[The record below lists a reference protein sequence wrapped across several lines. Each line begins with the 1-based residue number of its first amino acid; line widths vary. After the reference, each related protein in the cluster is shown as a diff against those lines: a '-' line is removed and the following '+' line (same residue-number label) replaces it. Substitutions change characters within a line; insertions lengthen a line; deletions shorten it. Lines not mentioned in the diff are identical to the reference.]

1 MCQQFMAGVGSA
13 DITPPPGIPQ
23 GGWGAQLHQRSRG
36 NDLSL
41 QARALVIREQ
51 STEIAI
57 VDVDAIGFDQPATQ
71 KIISAIADLTGLDHS
86 RIRVSCTH
94 THSGPNTFRLGMIRE
109 GLDMVL
115 AYLDGLPLR
124 IAGAVW
130 QAKENLKPARMGIG
144 IGACDINVNRRCR
157 DAEGRTFVGCNEAA
171 PVDRTLTLIRFD
183 TEDKTPLAA
192 VMHYACHPTTMGWQN
207 EFVTPDYPGRAK
219 QVVEESL
226 GAPCLFLQ
234 GCAGDLGPRRGFTGD
249 LSVYRRL
256 GTILGLEAA
265 ALAWNIDTQA
275 TSLEL
280 ENIQESGARIGIYR
294 EISAPD
300 KPVRVSMIEA
310 QVLLPLR
317 TQPDP
322 LEARKHSDLLRN
334 RIAGLRENG
343 ATDDVLRTATAMATQ
358 AGMAAERAALYFGK
372 SVMPWPVQGIAIGD
386 VALLSMAGEPFSAI
400 GLRMRKKS
408 PFPYTLV
415 SGYSNGGFGY
425 IPTPET
431 FPEGGYEIETT
442 PFAEHAAEVMIE
454 AGLDILNKLWQQ
466 VQ

>member
-1 MCQQFMAGVGSA
+1 MVGVGSA
-13 DITPPPGIPQ
+13 DITPAPGIPQ

-36 NDLSL
+36 NDLPL
-41 QARALVIREQ
+41 QARALVIRDE
-51 STEIAI
+51 STEAAI
-57 VDVDAIGFDQPATQ
+57 VDIDAIGFDQPTTQ
-71 KIISAIADLTGLDHS
+71 KIIAAIAESTGLDPS

-115 AYLDGLPLR
+115 AYLDILPLQ

-130 QAKENLKPARMGIG
+130 QAKQNLKPARMGIS

-157 DAEGRTFVGCNEAA
+157 DSEGRTFVGCNEAA
-171 PVDRTLTLIRFD
+171 AADRTLTVIRFD
-183 TEDKTPLAA
+183 TEDKKPLAA

-265 ALAWNIDTQA
+265 ALAWNIDTQP

-294 EISAPD
+294 EVPAAN
-300 KPVRVSMIEA
+300 KPVRVSITET

-317 TQPDP
+317 KHPDP
-322 LEARKHSDLLRN
+322 VEAREQADMLRGRVAELRN
-334 RIAGLRENG
+334 RG
-343 ATDDVLRTATAMATQ
+343 ASEDALRTATAMATQ
-358 AGMAAERAALYFGK
+358 AGMAAERAELYSGK
-372 SVMPWPVQGIAIGD
+372 STMPWPVQGIALGD

-400 GLRMRKKS
+400 GIRIREKS
-408 PFPYTLV
+408 PFRHTLV

-425 IPTPET
+425 IPMPEA
-431 FPEGGYEIETT
+431 FPEGGYEVETT
-442 PFAEHAAEVMIE
+442 PFAANAAEVMIE
-454 AGLDILNKLWQQ
+454 TGVYMLNKLWQQ